1 MENKIKKN
9 RSLYINMCIEI
20 LTHLS
25 YNEITFIEDRVF
37 INKLTRSCKVDLKTL
52 DL

>member
-1 MENKIKKN
+1 MENKVKKN
-9 RSLYINMCIEI
+9 RSLYINMAIEI
-20 LTHLS
+20 LTNLN

-37 INKLTRSCKVDLKTL
+37 INKLLRSATLDIKTL

>member
-1 MENKIKKN
+1 
-9 RSLYINMCIEI
+9 MCIEI

-37 INKLTRSCKVDLKTL
+37 INKLLKAATLDIKTL